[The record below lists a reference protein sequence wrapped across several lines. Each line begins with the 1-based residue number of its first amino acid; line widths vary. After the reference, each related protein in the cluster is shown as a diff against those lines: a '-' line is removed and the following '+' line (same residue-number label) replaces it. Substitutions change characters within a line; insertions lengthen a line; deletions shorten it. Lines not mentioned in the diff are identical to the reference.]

1 MNKRSL
7 GFVMPNMREVIWHQL
22 ANDQEPEP
30 GTGKTTVLLEGLISR
45 VAWGQ
50 CEDTAQVFIAA
61 DGNAAHRLIDDFV
74 YMLETGMKT
83 GPMSSATVMYQREQ
97 ATVVVRYRGANHTFK
112 FMGSASWDPK
122 IASAFQDRN
131 FFVTVDLFRQAFTVP
146 SLNRG
151 YLQHR
156 YPPSLEG

>member
-22 ANDQEPEP
+22 TNEQEPEA

-45 VAWGQ
+45 VAWGRS
-50 CEDTAQVFIAA
+50 EDTAQVFIAA
-61 DGNAAHRLIDDFV
+61 DGNAAHRLVDDFV
-74 YMLETGMKT
+74 YMLETGIKV
-83 GPMSSATVMYQREQ
+83 GPMSSAKIIYQREQ
-97 ATVVVRYRGANHTFK
+97 ATVTVRYRGANHLFK

-122 IASAFQDRN
+122 IVTAFQEKN
-131 FFVTVDLFRQAFTVP
+131 FFLTVDLFRQAFTVP

-151 YLQHR
+151 YFEKR
-156 YPPSLEG
+156 YPPAVEG